1 MKDASIISVLL
12 AATAFANGVN
22 SIDDGLTSL
31 TSKSDEVSS
40 LAASRDMFSA
50 GSVFDIACTADMSNP
65 NQPTVIDEATCKS
78 QVDSNSKP
86 CVWCDLTDIT
96 GSGLCVSPDQKD
108 AVGNFW
114 DQLCGSG
121 GIAPPAPAPTPPV
134 VTPSPTNAPTP
145 LPTVPP
151 TAPSDDWSGAFDCS
165 VDGSSNIIT
174 DEATCVANPDKSSK
188 TDQNCIWCEVPIV
201 GGSCITNSMH
211 ETVGFLCQNEHH
223 GNLRAAGNG
232 DINGWNQFDP
242 SCLADSGANNGFGG
256 DKESCSSKA
265 DKEGNACVWCDGAG
279 VFGVCVSP
287 LERDALSNYLDCA
300 DFAGSVEVTDVIAT
314 E

>member
-1 MKDASIISVLL
+1 MKNASILTFLL
-12 AATAFANGVN
+12 AATAFASGAD
-22 SIDDGLTSL
+22 SFDDGRKSL
-31 TSKSDEVSS
+31 TNVEEVSYLS
-40 LAASRDMFSA
+40 SARDILSS
-50 GSVFDIACTADMSNP
+50 GGVFDIACTADMSNP
-65 NQPTVIDEATCKS
+65 NQPTVVDEATCKS

-86 CVWCDLTDIT
+86 CVWCDLTAVT

-108 AVGNFW
+108 ALGQFW

-121 GIAPPAPAPTPPV
+121 GIAPPAPVPTPPV
-134 VTPSPTNAPTP
+134 VTTSPTKSPTP

-151 TAPSDDWSGAFDCS
+151 TAPNNDWSGAFDCS
-165 VDGSSNIIT
+165 VDDSSNIIT
-174 DEATCVANPDKSSK
+174 DEASCVANPDKSSK
-188 TDQNCIWCEVPIV
+188 TGQNCVWCDVPIV

-211 ETVGFLCQNEHH
+211 ETVGFLCQNGNR
-223 GNLRAAGNG
+223 GNLRTAGNK
-232 DINGWNQFDP
+232 DNIHGWDQFDP
-242 SCLADSGANNGFGG
+242 SCLADSGTNNGFGG

-287 LERDALSNYLDCA
+287 LERDTLSNYLDCE
-300 DFAGSVEVTDVIAT
+300 DSAGSAEKIDLIAT